1 MPGGRGPAPPK
12 LALAMAAPR
21 PLSAL
26 RFRDFRALWAG
37 QGISL
42 VGTQMQSV
50 AVHWHVYLLTGSP
63 LALGLVGLTRALP
76 IVLFSLAGGVVADRR
91 DRRAVMASAQGAM
104 TLAAAALAA
113 LTFAGRDSIGVIYAV
128 TALSAAASAFD
139 GPARQAL
146 LPRLVP
152 LAHLPGALSL
162 NLAAFHAAM
171 VSGPALAGL
180 LIARLAPAAAQGARG
195 LGWIYL
201 LNALSFLAVL
211 AALATTRT
219 SGKVEAPPEGH
230 PAPLEAIREGLR
242 FVFTTPVMVWT
253 MAVDFFATF
262 FAGALSLLPIVADR
276 ILGVGGRG
284 DGWLMSAPAV
294 GALAGAVLVSVVRLP
309 RRQGVL
315 LLASVAAYGGLTVVY
330 GLSRAFWLTF
340 AALALSGLAD
350 AISTVIR
357 QLVRQLATPDGL
369 RGRMTSVNMIFF
381 MGGPQLGELEAGLVA
396 ALFAS
401 AAVGATVSIVSG
413 GLVTVA
419 VTGAVA
425 ALSPV
430 LRRYEAPLPGEA

>member
-1 MPGGRGPAPPK
+1 MS
-12 LALAMAAPR
+12 APR

-50 AVHWHVYLLTGSP
+50 AIHWHVYLLTGSP

-76 IVLFSLAGGVVADRR
+76 IVLFSLLGGVVADRR

-104 TLAAAALAA
+104 TLAAAALAV
-113 LTFAGRDSIGVIYAV
+113 LTFTGRDSIGAIYAV
-128 TALSAAASAFD
+128 TALSAAAAAFD

-146 LPRLVP
+146 IPRLVP
-152 LAHLPGALSL
+152 LPYLPGALSL
-162 NLAAFHAAM
+162 NLSVFHAAM

-180 LIARLAPAAAQGARG
+180 LIARLAPGASRGARG
-195 LGWIYL
+195 LGWLYL

-211 AALATTRT
+211 AALAAMRT

-230 PAPLEAIREGLR
+230 PAPLAALREGFR
-242 FVFTTPVMVWT
+242 FVLTTPVMVWT

-276 ILGVGGRG
+276 ILGVGGHG
-284 DGWLMSAPAV
+284 YGWLMAAPAV
-294 GALAGAVLVSVVRLP
+294 GALAGAILVSVARLP
-309 RRQGVL
+309 RRQGVV
-315 LLASVAAYGGLTVVY
+315 LLASVASYGGLTVVY

-350 AISTVIR
+350 AVSTVIR
-357 QLVRQLATPDGL
+357 QLVRQLATPDAM
-369 RGRMTSVNMIFF
+369 RGRMTSINMIFF
-381 MGGPQLGELEAGLVA
+381 MGGPQLGELEAGFVA
-396 ALFAS
+396 SLFAS
-401 AAVGATVSIVSG
+401 AAAGATVSIASG
-413 GLVTVA
+413 GLVTVV
-419 VTGAVA
+419 VTGVVA

-430 LRRYEAPLPGEA
+430 LRRYEAPAPRGG

>member
-1 MPGGRGPAPPK
+1 
-12 LALAMAAPR
+12 MAGPR

-50 AVHWHVYLLTGSP
+50 AIHWHVYLLTGSP

-76 IVLFSLAGGVVADRR
+76 IVLFSLLGGVVADRR
-91 DRRAVMASAQGAM
+91 DRRAVMASAQGVM
-104 TLAAAALAA
+104 TLSAAALAV
-113 LTFAGRDSIGVIYAV
+113 LTFTGRDSIGVIYAL
-128 TALSAAASAFD
+128 TALSAAAFD

-152 LAHLPGALSL
+152 LPHLPGALSV
-162 NLAAFHAAM
+162 NLAVFHAAM

-180 LIARLAPAAAQGARG
+180 LIARLAPGAARGARG

-211 AALATTRT
+211 AALATMRT

-230 PAPLEAIREGLR
+230 AAPLESIREGFR
-242 FVFTTPVMVWT
+242 FVLGTPVMVWT
-253 MAVDFFATF
+253 TAVDFYATF

-276 ILGVGGRG
+276 ILGVGGHG
-284 DGWLMSAPAV
+284 YGLLMAAPAV
-294 GALAGAVLVSVVRLP
+294 GALAGAVLVSVARLP
-309 RRQGVL
+309 RRQGAL
-315 LLASVAAYGGLTVVY
+315 LLGSVALYGGLTVVY

-350 AISTVIR
+350 AVSTVIR
-357 QLVRQLATPDGL
+357 QLVRQLATPDAL
-369 RGRMTSVNMIFF
+369 RGRMTSINMIFF
-381 MGGPQLGELEAGLVA
+381 MGGPQLGELEAGFVA
-396 ALFAS
+396 SLFAP
-401 AAVGATVSIVSG
+401 AAIGATVSIASG
-413 GLVTVA
+413 GLVTLVI
-419 VTGAVA
+419 TGAIA

-430 LRRYEAPLPGEA
+430 LRRYEAPPAA